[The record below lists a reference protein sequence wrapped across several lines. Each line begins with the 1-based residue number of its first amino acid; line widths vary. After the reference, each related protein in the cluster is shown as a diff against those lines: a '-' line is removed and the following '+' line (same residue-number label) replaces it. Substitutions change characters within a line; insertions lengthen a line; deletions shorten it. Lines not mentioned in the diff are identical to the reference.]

1 MVPKWTLV
9 AFSLIHIF
17 IILFLF
23 KSDFFDSLRY
33 SSTGLYF
40 DYASQMFQGAVPY
53 RDFPLEYPPL
63 AILFLAL
70 PGLAGSDLSGYAIG
84 FTVEILIF
92 DLLGLYLIF
101 AISRL
106 RGLRCG
112 TTLSVYTLSLLALW
126 PVTVTRY
133 DLIPAIMALA
143 AIYAFMRDKTK
154 TCWAILAA
162 GTMTKLFPIILAPL
176 FLLYSLLHRQYG
188 RVIRGVGA
196 FAIITLAIAIPFIV
210 LSPGGL
216 LESFT
221 YQTQRGLQ
229 IESLYASLLLVG
241 QALHF
246 IATPL
251 EFSFGSVNIAGSL
264 ADTLARVSLF
274 LLIFFLLIVYWYF
287 FNTMRAA
294 NHHDSLAS
302 DTGAQGELLNFS
314 LLVILVFIV
323 FNKVLS
329 PQYLVWLYPIVPLV
343 SGKWKFGLWGVF
355 LAAAISTTYL
365 FPYHYLE
372 LLDLKVTEIVVLVLR
387 NILLGA
393 MLLLLMNRF
402 RTGAP
407 RVQSGD

>member
-1 MVPKWTLV
+1 MAPWWLLV
-9 AFSLIHIF
+9 AFSLLHIF

-23 KSDFFDSLRY
+23 KSDFFNSLRY

-40 DYASQMFQGAVPY
+40 GYASQMFQGAVPY

-92 DLLGLYLIF
+92 DLLGLYLLF

-112 TTLSVYTLSLLALW
+112 AVFSVYTLSLLALW

-133 DLIPAIMALA
+133 DLIPAIIALA
-143 AIYAFMRDKTK
+143 AIYAFMRDKTG
-154 TCWAILAA
+154 TSWAILAA
-162 GTMTKLFPIILAPL
+162 GTMTKLFPIVLVPL
-176 FLLYSLLHRQYG
+176 FLLSSLLQRQYSRAIKG
-188 RVIRGVGA
+188 AGV
-196 FAIITLAIAIPFIV
+196 FALITLAIAVPFIV
-210 LSPGGL
+210 LSPSGF

-229 IESLYASLLLVG
+229 IESLYASALLVG
-241 QALHF
+241 QALHL
-246 IATPL
+246 IETPL
-251 EFSFGSVNIAGSL
+251 EFSFGSVNIAGHL
-264 ADTLARVSLF
+264 ADTLAKVSLF
-274 LLIFFLLIVYWYF
+274 LLIFSLLVVYWHF

-294 NHHDSLAS
+294 NQYDSLAS
-302 DTGAQGELLNFS
+302 DAGAQGELLHFS
-314 LLVILVFIV
+314 LLAILVFIV

-343 SGKWKFGLWGVF
+343 SGKWKLILWGVF
-355 LAAAISTTYL
+355 LAAAASTTYL
-365 FPYHYLE
+365 FPYHYLD

-387 NILLGA
+387 NVLLGA
-393 MLLLLMNRF
+393 MVLLLMNRF

-407 RVQSGD
+407 RVKSGY